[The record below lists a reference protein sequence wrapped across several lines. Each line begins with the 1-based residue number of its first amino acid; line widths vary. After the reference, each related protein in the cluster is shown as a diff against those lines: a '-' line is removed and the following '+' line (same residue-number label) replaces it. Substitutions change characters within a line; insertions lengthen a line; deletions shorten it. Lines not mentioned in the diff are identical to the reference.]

1 MGETAKTTT
10 TKVKSSWFK
19 GLKAEWKKIIWPTR
33 ATLAKESVAVAI
45 ITVILG
51 LLIKLV
57 DLGVGQILELILK

>member
-10 TKVKSSWFK
+10 VKVKPSWFK
-19 GLKAEWKKIIWPTR
+19 GLKAEWKKIIWPSR
-33 ATLAKESVAVAI
+33 STLVKESVAVAI

-57 DLGVGQILELILK
+57 DVGVGQILELILK

>member
-1 MGETAKTTT
+1 MSDTANAPA
-10 TKVKSSWFK
+10 KSSWWK
-19 GLKAEWKKIIWPTR
+19 GLKAEWKKIIWPSR
-33 ATLAKESVAVAI
+33 NTLAKESAAVVI